1 MSNEKIIIYQ
11 DPILGLFTLQ
21 DLICYLEQLIKEN
34 NQNLEI
40 LSSILKNTELDKS
53 DITSI
58 KFKFDLEN
66 NLKFIVDILSDN
78 L

>member
-1 MSNEKIIIYQ
+1 MNNENIIIYK
-11 DPILGLFTLQ
+11 DPLLGVFTLQ
-21 DLICYLEQLIKEN
+21 DLINYLEALIKDN

-40 LSSILKNTELDKS
+40 LDSILKNTELDES
-53 DITSI
+53 DIASI

-66 NLKFIVDILSDN
+66 SLKFIADILSDR

>member
-21 DLICYLEQLIKEN
+21 DLIYYLEQLIKEN

-40 LSSILKNTELDKS
+40 LSSILQNTELDES
-53 DITSI
+53 DVTSI

-66 NLKFIVDILSDN
+66 SLKFIVDILSDN

>member
-1 MSNEKIIIYQ
+1 MNNEKIIIYQ

-21 DLICYLEQLIKEN
+21 DLIYYLTQLIQEN

-40 LSSILKNTELDKS
+40 LDGILQNTELNES
-53 DITSI
+53 DIASI
-58 KFKFDLEN
+58 NYKFDLEKS
-66 NLKFIVDILSDN
+66 LKFIVDILSDN

>member
-11 DPILGLFTLQ
+11 DPVLGLFSLQ
-21 DLICYLEQLIKEN
+21 DLIYYLEQLIKEN

-40 LSSILKNTELDKS
+40 LNSILQNAELDES
-53 DITSI
+53 DIASI
-58 KFKFDLEN
+58 NFKFDLEN
-66 NLKFIVDILSDN
+66 SLKFIVDILSDS

>member
-1 MSNEKIIIYQ
+1 MNNEKIIIYQ

-21 DLICYLEQLIKEN
+21 DLIYYLTQLIQEN

-40 LSSILKNTELDKS
+40 LDGILQNTELDES
-53 DITSI
+53 DIASI
-58 KFKFDLEN
+58 NSKFDLEKS
-66 NLKFIVDILSDN
+66 LKFIVDILSDN

>member
-11 DPILGLFTLQ
+11 DPVLGLFSLQ
-21 DLICYLEQLIKEN
+21 DLIYYLEQLIKEN

-40 LSSILKNTELDKS
+40 LNSILQNTELDES
-53 DITSI
+53 DIASI
-58 KFKFDLEN
+58 NFKFDLEN
-66 NLKFIVDILSDN
+66 SLKFIVDILSDS